1 MFIPYMWHNESEP
14 WEKLPAANGL
24 TLNVGTALTDT
35 DGNLKVASGTTAPTH
50 ICMEDV
56 TTEAAGQRIHVERVR
71 PETVYET
78 ELSVTSASIAVGL
91 KYTLDT
97 AGAAITATTTSGVAQ
112 VVSFDGTAAG
122 DKVRVRFA

>member
-14 WEKLPAANGL
+14 WEKLPAANSL
-24 TLNVGTALTDT
+24 TLHVGTALTDEG
-35 DGNLKVASGTTAPTH
+35 GNLALATGATAPTH

-56 TTEAAGQRIHVERVR
+56 TTTEAGQKIHVERVR

-78 ELSVTSASIAVGL
+78 ELSAASASIAIGT

-97 AGAAITATTTSGVAQ
+97 AGEAITATTTSGVAK
-112 VVSFDGTAAG
+112 VVNFDGTAKG
-122 DKVRVRFA
+122 DKVRVRFV

>member
-1 MFIPYMWHNESEP
+1 MFIPFMWHNESEP

-24 TLNVGTALTDT
+24 TLHVGTALAYSG
-35 DGNLKVASGTTAPTH
+35 GNLTLATGGTMPTY

-56 TTEAAGQRIHVERVR
+56 INTEAGQKIHVERVR

-78 ELSVTSASIAVGL
+78 ELSAANASIAAGA
-91 KYTLDT
+91 KYTIHTDGET
-97 AGAAITATTTSGVAQ
+97 ITATDTSGVAQ
-112 VVSFDGTAAG
+112 VVNYDGKAKG